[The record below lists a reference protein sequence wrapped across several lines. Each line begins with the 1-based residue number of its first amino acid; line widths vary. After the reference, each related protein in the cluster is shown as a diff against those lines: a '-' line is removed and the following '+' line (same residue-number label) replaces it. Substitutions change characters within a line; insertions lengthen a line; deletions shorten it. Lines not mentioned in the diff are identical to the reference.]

1 MIDKLRDIAVKCKFQ
16 LPEFCFRDGWN
27 VNMQDENGDTLLHI
41 VASRNQT
48 GFLVAKFLLENCL
61 DVNIGLKNEDGL
73 TPLGVILKSKAY
85 NIFNVLLEHRVEEIR
100 KMRRDVNESVAS
112 YLANEGGNDSEE
124 VARFFKSQDGDGIAF
139 LDAVS
144 KGYCS
149 VVSQA
154 LICEFVGTSPIL
166 ATKALDITYDKR
178 LSSMAKTLIE
188 GGVDAAFHVL
198 NGAIDNNLDKLKF
211 FLEAGA
217 DVNLTSSGGITPLI
231 AAAQEGHLEV
241 VEFLLAKNANVNLA
255 PNSGLTPLFIAA
267 GNGNLE
273 LARLLLA
280 KNANVNLASNSDLT
294 PLFAAA
300 GNGNLELVRLL
311 LANDANVDLA
321 RNNGETLLI
330 TAVNE
335 GNLELVRLLLAK
347 NANVNQASIDGTTPL
362 LIAVIKGNLELV
374 RLLLAKN
381 ANVNLASIDGVALLS
396 IAAHKRHVEIVAKL
410 ISAICEQYWGSLE
423 FIAPKLVEAVLA
435 APNIGGN
442 FDALIAGI
450 CRSSEPCAALA
461 LDVILCANLGNVA
474 VVGRI
479 VGVINGVPD
488 SVEEVAAGV
497 AQADAAEAQAKPM
510 SRAVKN
516 WVNNAATV
524 VNERSAVPLNLRE
537 GVKNLVAF
545 REKLSTEI
553 DTLSKGGQRARMVT
567 FKGNIEEFAFG
578 VAKHLYC
585 KMMEE
590 GPVHEIYKNVAVN
603 FATLILNSEGDFAKI
618 EDVVRNALPEFVNKV
633 GAIPE
638 IHEDALSV
646 ILKRSAAKA
655 VVEAVHD
662 STLFDFGGFDA
673 GGVSLKCPPGARKRI
688 AKNVKSVAD
697 HLRRELA
704 IVTLDSV
711 VTKEGAL
718 GLHSRFKKAPEATEE
733 FPSQSGSDPLSP
745 PAGEALAGEAPP
757 RREPSAAPAADGG
770 DPLSSPVTARSSP

>member
-241 VEFLLAKNANVNLA
+241 VEF
-255 PNSGLTPLFIAA
+255 
-267 GNGNLE
+267 
-273 LARLLLA
+273 LLA